1 MLLID
6 KVLEYI
12 AGEDKETVSEFLGYS
27 ISEKEFNSKQV
38 IDDELNSKAKE
49 MSEYELCDW
58 YNALCE
64 KAKNRSRNEHTLS
77 LIGKLLNELEE
88 YRNMFYHCE
97 ADNIVDALDDVMEK
111 IEIAKLEIEVGEDDY
126 GYQ

>member
-6 KVLEYI
+6 KVLECI

-27 ISEKEFNSKQV
+27 ISEEEFNSKQV
-38 IDDELNSKAKE
+38 LDDELNSKVKE

-58 YNALCE
+58 YNTLCE

-77 LIGKLLNELEE
+77 LIEKLLNELEE

-111 IEIAKLEIEVGEDDY
+111 IEIAKLEIKDGEDDY
-126 GYQ
+126 EY